1 MYPYQIQGGRITIVV
16 ANKPYTL
23 AEGQAGYAEL
33 REAIK
38 TRSWDQVPCLVSPK
52 EVIISYTNGS
62 NIKIIEGELWFK
74 NMVLGN
80 GVSRRILSMFEEGF
94 DIEPMATFLENV
106 MLNPSEESRSELFEF
121 LDNNDLPITPDGH
134 FLAYKKVRD
143 NYKDVHSGTIFNR
156 VGDNPKMERSSVD
169 ADRRNEC
176 SNGLHFCSYTY
187 LQSFGGKR
195 VMILKINPKDVVSIP
210 NDYNRAKGR
219 CSEYLVVGEVPVEK
233 VSNDILSS
241 SSVTEPKDIGK
252 EKSDGLESLG
262 GYRLYQVVDYLD
274 AFGISGVLCRNVS
287 ERFRNKKLVCEIIR
301 RNFAKEQIAEAA
313 KFVK

>member
-1 MYPYQIQGGRITIVV
+1 MYPYQIQGNRITIVV

-38 TRSWDQVPCLVSPK
+38 TRSWDQIPSLVSPK
-52 EVIISYTNGS
+52 EIIISYTNGS

-80 GVSRRILSMFEEGF
+80 GISRRILSMFEEGF
-94 DIEPMATFLENV
+94 DIEPMSTFLENV

-134 FLAYKKVRD
+134 FLAYKKVKD
-143 NYKDVHSGTIFNR
+143 DYKDVHSGTIFNR
-156 VGDNPKMERSSVD
+156 IGDNPKMDRSSVD

-176 SNGLHFCSYTY
+176 SYGLHFCSYAY
-187 LQSFGGKR
+187 LQNFGGKR
-195 VMILKINPKDVVSIP
+195 IMILKINPKDVVSIP

-219 CSEYLVVGEVPVEK
+219 CSEYLVVGEVPAEK
-233 VSNDILSS
+233 ARNDILSS
-241 SSVTEPKDIGK
+241 STVTEPKDIGK
-252 EKSDGLESLG
+252 ESTDGLESLG
-262 GYRLYQVVDYLD
+262 EYRLYQVADFLN
-274 AFGISGVLCRNVS
+274 AFGITATVCRNVS
-287 ERFRNKKLVCEIIR
+287 GRLRNKKQVCEIIR
-301 RNFAKEQIAEAA
+301 ENFSKDQIVEAV